1 MRASSPPPPSQLDPL
16 VAERVLAKM
25 AVLLDCDR
33 AHLDAGQRL
42 VADLDFTS
50 LERVQIALD
59 FEAADGCAVSFEEVA
74 RAVTVRDLVHVITDA
89 LRHAAPSGRG
99 YAEWLALGLR
109 RGTTRKR
116 SSARAA

>member
-1 MRASSPPPPSQLDPL
+1 MRASSPLPPSHLDPL
-16 VAERVLAKM
+16 VADRVLTKM
-25 AVLLDCDR
+25 AVLLDCHR
-33 AHLDAGQRL
+33 AHLAPGQRL

-59 FEAADGCAVSFEEVA
+59 FEEAEGCVIPFDEVA
-74 RAVTVRDLVHVITDA
+74 RASTVRDLVHVITEA
-89 LRHAAPSGRG
+89 IRVSVRPSGA

-109 RGTTRKR
+109 RGSTRRR